1 MGMLFGEY
9 DAQGVKIKRVKGVY
23 VMTRKRI
30 AVLTA
35 QADEYTQG
43 RFLSGFFEKAFQLDY
58 DVCVFSM
65 YLKYQDTASREVGDA
80 NIFNLIEFDKYDA
93 VVICT
98 DRIRTPGTDDIYDK
112 SPNQCTLSDSSHSC
126 YKYTRLCLFGKPI
139 RKKL

>member
-1 MGMLFGEY
+1 MGMLFGGY
-9 DAQGVKIKRVKGVY
+9 GAQGVKFKRVKGVY

-65 YLKYQDTASREVGDA
+65 YL
-80 NIFNLIEFDKYDA
+80 NI
-93 VVICT
+93 
-98 DRIRTPGTDDIYDK
+98 RIQLAEKWGTPTY
-112 SPNQCTLSDSSHSC
+112 ST
-126 YKYTRLCLFGKPI
+126 
-139 RKKL
+139 

>member
-1 MGMLFGEY
+1 
-9 DAQGVKIKRVKGVY
+9 
-23 VMTRKRI
+23 MTRKRI

-98 DRIRTPGTDDIYDK
+98 DRIRTPGTEESHIACMFAMAFGVAPI
-112 SPNQCTLSDSSHSC
+112 PNPHVPADRTAAS
-126 YKYTRLCLFGKPI
+126 
-139 RKKL
+139 

>member
-1 MGMLFGEY
+1 MGMLFGGY

-65 YLKYQDTASREVGDA
+65 YLKYQDTASREVGGRQH
-80 NIFNLIEFDKYDA
+80 IQP
-93 VVICT
+93 
-98 DRIRTPGTDDIYDK
+98 DRI
-112 SPNQCTLSDSSHSC
+112 
-126 YKYTRLCLFGKPI
+126 
-139 RKKL
+139 